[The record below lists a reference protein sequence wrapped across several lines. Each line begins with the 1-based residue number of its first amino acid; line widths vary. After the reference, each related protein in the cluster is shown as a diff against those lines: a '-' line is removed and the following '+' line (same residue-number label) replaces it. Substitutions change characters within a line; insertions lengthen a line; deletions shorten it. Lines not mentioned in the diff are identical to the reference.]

1 MSEMDHD
8 ESRELLKLA
17 AEVVER
23 ARRAGADVA
32 EASARGGSELSTR
45 VRMGKPELVEEA
57 GHHSISLRVIRGD
70 RVALTST
77 SDLTP
82 RGIERC
88 VADALMLAELSEPD
102 PFAGPADPSLLAKPP
117 FPDLDLFDEGL
128 SSIDADRAIE
138 QALKAEQAAFD
149 FDPRIKLSEGATF
162 SRTNSTGALV
172 LSSGF
177 QAAQRGSYAALTV
190 APVVEDDG
198 GKKRRGHYWS
208 ANRHGSGLE
217 DPVFV
222 GQEAARRT
230 LAKLNPRKV
239 PTQETTVIFDC
250 DVSRSIIGAFIGCVM
265 GGSVWR
271 KSSYLMD
278 REGTEV
284 ASSGVTLVDDPL
296 IPRAPGSRPFDGEA
310 LPSRKNVV
318 VENGVLK
325 TFLLDSY
332 SARKLSRAST
342 GSAGRSGGSISASTS
357 NLIMEAGHI
366 TRDELIGSTER
377 GLYVTEMMGFGFNPM
392 TSDFSRGAAGFWIE
406 DGKFAFPVSEITI
419 SSTLDAMLKG
429 IDGIASDLRLITSTA
444 SPTFRTARM
453 TISGS

>member
-102 PFAGPADPSLLAKPP
+102 PFAAPADPSLLAQPP

-128 SSIDADRAIE
+128 FGIDADRAIE

-177 QAAQRGSYAALTV
+177 QAAQRGSYAAITV
-190 APVVEDDG
+190 APVVEDEG

-208 ANRHGSGLE
+208 ANRHESGLE
-217 DPVFV
+217 APAFV

-284 ASSGVTLVDDPL
+284 ASSDVTLVDDPL
-296 IPRAPGSRPFDGEA
+296 IPRAPGSRPFDGEG

-332 SARKLSRAST
+332 SARKLNRAST
-342 GSAGRSGGSISASTS
+342 GSAGRSGGSISSSTS

-366 TRDELIGSTER
+366 T
-377 GLYVTEMMGFGFNPM
+377 
-392 TSDFSRGAAGFWIE
+392 
-406 DGKFAFPVSEITI
+406 
-419 SSTLDAMLKG
+419 
-429 IDGIASDLRLITSTA
+429 
-444 SPTFRTARM
+444 
-453 TISGS
+453 

>member
-1 MSEMDHD
+1 MEQD

-32 EASARGGSELSTR
+32 EASARGGSDLSTR
-45 VRMGKPELVEEA
+45 VRLGKPELVEEA
-57 GHHSISLRVIRGD
+57 GHHSISLRVIRAE

-77 SDLTP
+77 SDLSP

-102 PFAGPADPSLLAKPP
+102 PFAGPADPSLLAQPP
-117 FPDLDLFDEGL
+117 FPELDLFDESL
-128 SSIDADRAIE
+128 FKIDADRAIE
-138 QALKAEQAAFD
+138 QASIAEQAAFD

-162 SRTNSTGALV
+162 SRSNSTSAIV

-177 QAAQRGSYAALTV
+177 QATLRGSYASLTV
-190 APVVEDDG
+190 APVVEDEG

-208 ANRHGSGLE
+208 ATRHQSELE

-239 PTQETTVIFDC
+239 PTQETTVIFDT
-250 DVSRSIIGAFIGCVM
+250 DVSRSIIGAFIGCIL

-271 KSSYLMD
+271 KSSYLVS

-284 ASSGVTLVDDPL
+284 ASAGVTLIDDPL
-296 IPRAPGSRPFDGEA
+296 IPRAPGSRPFDGEG

-318 VENGVLK
+318 VDGGVLK

-332 SARKLSRAST
+332 SARKLQRAST
-342 GSAGRSGGSISASTS
+342 GSAARGGGSVSASTS
-357 NLIMEAGHI
+357 NLIMQPGALSRE
-366 TRDELIGSTER
+366 ELIASTPS
-377 GLYVTEMMGFGFNPM
+377 GLYVTEMMGFGFNAM

-406 DGKFAFPVSEITI
+406 NGKFAFPVSEITI

-429 IDGIASDLRLITSTA
+429 IDGIANDLRLLTSVA
-444 SPTFRTARM
+444 APTFRTARM